1 MVIVPRRDI
10 TRVLAT
16 VLRPGCF
23 ESRKI
28 SLHNIGLWNAKTS
41 YKRGMSTVD
50 EDIVLGKEGSLNM
63 LAKSIRG
70 KIYRSQI
77 AMNGGVENADGPY

>member
-1 MVIVPRRDI
+1 
-10 TRVLAT
+10 
-16 VLRPGCF
+16 
-23 ESRKI
+23 
-28 SLHNIGLWNAKTS
+28 
-41 YKRGMSTVD
+41 MSTVD

-77 AMNGGVENADGPY
+77 AMNGGVENADSPY

>member
-1 MVIVPRRDI
+1 MSENKTNLMACHTVCIHISHSRNMVIVPRRDI

-28 SLHNIGLWNAKTS
+28 SLHNIGL
-41 YKRGMSTVD
+41 
-50 EDIVLGKEGSLNM
+50 
-63 LAKSIRG
+63 
-70 KIYRSQI
+70 
-77 AMNGGVENADGPY
+77 

>member
-1 MVIVPRRDI
+1 
-10 TRVLAT
+10 
-16 VLRPGCF
+16 
-23 ESRKI
+23 
-28 SLHNIGLWNAKTS
+28 
-41 YKRGMSTVD
+41 MSTVD

-77 AMNGGVENADGPY
+77 AMDGGVENADSPYQMRSVLPIKSEDNKSHRHIRNSSRLTKRSLFASGLP